1 MRALCDARGAALILD
16 DVRAGTLLLRRRQL
30 GAAGR
35 AARSLSA
42 WSKAIA
48 NGHALAA
55 VAGTDALRD
64 AATRILST
72 GSFWAGG

>member
-1 MRALCDARGAALILD
+1 
-16 DVRAGTLLLRRRQL
+16 VRPD
-30 GAAGR
+30 
-35 AARSLSA
+35 LSA

-55 VAGTDALRD
+55 VPGTDALRD
-64 AATRILST
+64 AATRIFST